1 MRRARNTRIDDLL
14 RDRDLRS
21 PDLLDREVQR
31 PDLHRDLPLYEY
43 RERDLDEPSLLE
55 AALQREY
62 LVWAVIIIIAI
73 LIIKGLFK

>member
-31 PDLHRDLPLYEY
+31 PDLNRDVPLYEF
-43 RERDLDEPSLLE
+43 RERNHSDLSEGDMRRSNF
-55 AALQREY
+55 
-62 LVWAVIIIIAI
+62 VGWVIIIF
-73 LIIKGLFK
+73 LSVLLFRLLFK